1 MLEAGS
7 ATGGATAIP
16 VAAPGTS
23 KGPAYPSSNKKQ
35 TNWDAL
41 DREIDHELKDD
52 KPEGD

>member
-16 VAAPGTS
+16 VAAPAAT
-23 KGPAYPSSNKKQ
+23 KGPAYPTSNKKQ
-35 TNWDAL
+35 TNWAAL
-41 DREIDHELKDD
+41 DREIEHELKDD